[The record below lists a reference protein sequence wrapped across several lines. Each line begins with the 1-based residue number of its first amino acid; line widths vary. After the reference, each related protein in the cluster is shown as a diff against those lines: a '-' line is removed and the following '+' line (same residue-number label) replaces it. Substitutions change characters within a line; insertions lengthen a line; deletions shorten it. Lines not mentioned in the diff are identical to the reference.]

1 VSTYV
6 KLAHIHAIGL
16 LATLT
21 VQTLAS
27 EPISYSQDVQ
37 PILAQHCYTCHGP
50 DASSREADL
59 RLDQRPL
66 AIAELPSGNT
76 AIVPGHVDLSE
87 LIIRIQ
93 ATDDSRMP
101 PEDHRPLSASE
112 IDTLEKWITQ
122 GAAWDKH
129 WAFQPLQDLPLDRSQ
144 PQMENFIDAFLLQE
158 GYEIRERASAE
169 TLLRRVYLGVIG
181 IPPSLEEMSQFLT
194 DEQPDALARLVDQLL
209 ASPHYGERWGR
220 HWLDVARYADSN
232 GGDEN
237 HSYPHAHRYRDYV
250 INAFNRDTPYDVF
263 VQEQLAGDL
272 LSSKEEDAELV
283 SARIAATGYLAIG
296 MKILAEPD
304 SVKKQADII
313 DEQIDTFGRTFLG
326 LSLGCARCHDHKF
339 DPITSEDYY
348 ALAGIFHSSKILDQ
362 EIPDTEFH
370 RLSQEHDTKLKSLRL
385 ELQTLEPLL
394 EKIVVTQRE
403 AEQFDRGNVVV
414 DRENY
419 GKGIGIIGDQGGQPN
434 FVEYDIEISEPG
446 NYSLELRYAAAESRP
461 GRILVDGKVAVEK
474 AITKTT
480 GSWFP
485 ESQSWHAEEV
495 LNLTQGRHVL
505 RIESEPLMSH
515 IDRWRLLTVNS
526 DQELLG
532 KLRDQRKQLQ
542 QLVAKKPVVP
552 IAMTVQD
559 AEVQDVALHR
569 RGSHL
574 DLGDTISRGVINS
587 LGAKDVSIGDKE
599 SGRLHLAQWLTS
611 PNSPA
616 SALTARVIVNRV
628 WHWHFGK
635 GLVESTDDFGL
646 RGTVP
651 QHGKLLDSLASYL
664 IRNDWSLKALHRQIL
679 SSDTY
684 QQPRRQGLAD
694 AESEIFASK
703 RLEPEVVRDSMLAA
717 AGELDRRMFDSP
729 MEVTSQNP
737 SPEDAEANQEFY
749 VNSRRRSVY
758 LPVVRTNVYDYF
770 TLFDFP
776 NVATPLGRRDET
788 TVPTQALW
796 MLNSRFIDE
805 ISRVL
810 ANRVMEE
817 DFSSDNEA
825 FEYVIGRV
833 FTRSSTTSELAVLS
847 EAIQQFRES
856 SKETDD
862 LERQRDAWS
871 MLVQTL
877 FMSSEAI
884 DTP

>member
-1 VSTYV
+1 VSTFV
-6 KLAHIHAIGL
+6 KLAHILAIGM
-16 LATLT
+16 LATPT
-21 VQTLAS
+21 VQVLAS
-27 EPISYSQDVQ
+27 EPISYSRDVQ

-101 PEDHRPLSASE
+101 PEDRRPLSASE

-122 GAAWDKH
+122 GADWDKH
-129 WAFQPLQDLPLDRSQ
+129 WAFQPLQDLPLDQSQ

-480 GSWFP
+480 GSWLP

-495 LNLTQGRHVL
+495 LNLMQGQHIL

-805 ISRVL
+805 MSRVL

-856 SKETDD
+856 SRETDD

>member
-1 VSTYV
+1 VSTFV
-6 KLAHIHAIGL
+6 KLAHILVIGM
-16 LATLT
+16 LATPT
-21 VQTLAS
+21 VQALAS
-27 EPISYSQDVQ
+27 EPISYSRDVQ

-112 IDTLEKWITQ
+112 IDTLEKWITR

-129 WAFQPLQDLPLDRSQ
+129 WAFQPLQDLPLDQSQ

-495 LNLTQGRHVL
+495 LNLMQGQHIL

-776 NVATPLGRRDET
+776 NVASPLGRRNET

-796 MLNSRFIDE
+796 MLNSRFINEMSRILAD
-805 ISRVL
+805 RVL
-810 ANRVMEE
+810 EE

-825 FEYVIGRV
+825 LEYVLGRV
-833 FTRSSTTSELAVLS
+833 FTRSSTASELAVLS

-856 SKETDD
+856 SRETDD